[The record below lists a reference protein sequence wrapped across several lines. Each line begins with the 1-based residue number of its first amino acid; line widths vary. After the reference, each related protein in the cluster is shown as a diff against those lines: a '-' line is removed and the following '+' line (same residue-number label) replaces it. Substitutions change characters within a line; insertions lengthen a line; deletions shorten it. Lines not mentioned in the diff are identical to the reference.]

1 MNEYKRLGLDTL
13 YMLVGNFGSKLII
26 FLLLPIYTRLLST
39 KEFGKIE
46 LVLSYSNL
54 LLPILSF
61 LMCEAVFRLAMG
73 KREEEKQK
81 YFTTYLIFGNITIL
95 LSFIIIYFINK
106 IFVINFQIDIKVL
119 FLILIVMFNY
129 EYLKQFLKVLDF
141 VKEYSFLGIIY
152 TLLYTCL
159 NLYLIKVNGIYG
171 YFESIIVTN
180 ILLIFLVI
188 AFFKIFKFF
197 NIKFF
202 DVDIIK
208 EGIVYVIPL
217 IPTSL
222 IWWTINL
229 SNRIIL
235 KHFYS
240 LEYLGIYS
248 VSSKFALILSTI
260 FTIFYSS
267 WQISAI
273 REREKKGYK
282 NFYKT
287 VFKIIE
293 IILTIAVILL
303 LFLLQYFYKYIIG
316 KEYIVALKYIS
327 ILMFGTIFSNFSSFI
342 GVNYVVFKRTKNA
355 FYTGIFAASLNL
367 ILNLLLIPTLGIL
380 GACIS
385 NFLAYLLF
393 FVLRKVD
400 SKKIVELEI
409 STKYLVFYIVWSLS
423 IVVLFYNYNVIN
435 IILIIG
441 LFIIYIL
448 FNIKF
453 INNALKELK
462 KKIGDKL

>member
-1 MNEYKRLGLDTL
+1 MNKYKKLGLDTL

-39 KEFGKIE
+39 KELGKVE

-61 LMCEAVFRLAMG
+61 LMYEAIFRLSMG
-73 KREEEKQK
+73 KKEEEKQK

-95 LSFIIIYFINK
+95 LSFTIICFINK
-106 IFVINFQIDIKVL
+106 IFAIDFQIDLTML
-119 FLILIVMFNY
+119 FLILIVTFNY
-129 EYLKQFLKVLDF
+129 EYLKQFLKVLDL

-152 TLLYTCL
+152 TLLYMCL
-159 NLYLIKVNGIYG
+159 NLYLVKVEGVFG
-171 YFESIIVTN
+171 YFKSIIITN

-188 AFFKIFKFF
+188 TFFKIFKFF

-208 EGIVYVIPL
+208 EGIFYVIPL

-222 IWWTINL
+222 IWWIINL

-235 KHFYS
+235 NHFYS

-273 REREKKGYK
+273 KEGERKEYK
-282 NFYKT
+282 NFYKI
-287 VFKIIE
+287 VFKITE

-316 KEYIVALKYIS
+316 KEYIEALRYIS

-355 FYTGIFAASLNL
+355 FYTGILAASLNL
-367 ILNLLLIPTLGIL
+367 ILNFLLIPNFGIL

-393 FVLRKVD
+393 FILRKFD
-400 SKKIVELEI
+400 SKKIIELEI
-409 STKYLVFYIVWSLS
+409 STKYILFYIIWSLS
-423 IVVLFYNYNVIN
+423 VVILFYNYNIIN
-435 IILIIG
+435 SIFIIG
-441 LFIIYIL
+441 LLIIYIL

-453 INNALKELK
+453 INNTLKELK
-462 KKIGDKL
+462 KKIGDQI